1 MSNNWKTTSIK
12 SSLLF
17 FLEPILIICI
27 VMDDSFLFL
36 FLWLFKWQNKKQ
48 NLILFTPWNRVAI
61 TNLLNFIVEKSLNME
76 KKERMNKFSE
86 QADMTNER
94 V

>member
-1 MSNNWKTTSIK
+1 MTV
-12 SSLLF
+12 F
-17 FLEPILIICI
+17 YF
-27 VMDDSFLFL
+27 SFTDF
-36 FLWLFKWQNKKQ
+36 FKWQNKKQ
-48 NLILFTPWNRVAI
+48 NLILFTPWNRIAI

-76 KKERMNKFSE
+76 KERMNKFSE